1 MSQLK
6 GGANEGVETEDKAPP
21 SCYTPPTLSTHK
33 PVIGTGNHKASLG
46 DSRLSNMHLQMQSR
60 GRKLF
65 PK

>member
-21 SCYTPPTLSTHK
+21 SCYPPTHTLSTHK

-46 DSRLSNMHLQMQSR
+46 DSRLQHALADAVMGEKVVS
-60 GRKLF
+60 
-65 PK
+65 

>member
-6 GGANEGVETEDKAPP
+6 GGANEGVEMEDKAPP

-46 DSRLSNMHLQMQSR
+46 DSRLQRALADVVKGEKVVS
-60 GRKLF
+60 
-65 PK
+65 

>member
-21 SCYTPPTLSTHK
+21 SCYTPPTQSTHK

-46 DSRLSNMHLQMQSR
+46 DSRLQHALADAVKGEKVVS
-60 GRKLF
+60 
-65 PK
+65 